1 MRMLGVSVAI
11 AAIVFLATAGHV
23 LFLPLLILP
32 LGFLTF
38 GGRGRTRRRRRL
50 F

>member
-1 MRMLGVSVAI
+1 MRVLGVSVAI

-32 LGFLTF
+32 LGLFTF
-38 GGRGRTRRRRRL
+38 GGRRTKRRRRE
-50 F
+50 FF